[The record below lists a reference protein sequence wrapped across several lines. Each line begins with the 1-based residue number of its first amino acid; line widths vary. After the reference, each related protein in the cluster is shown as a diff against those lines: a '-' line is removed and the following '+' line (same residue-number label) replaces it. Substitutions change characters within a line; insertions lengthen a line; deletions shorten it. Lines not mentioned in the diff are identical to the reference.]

1 MKGVSCSMGWL
12 NTRLKGTWLRRSGT
26 LSRPLNAFRLAA
38 GVDGGVI
45 LLSYHYTCKVL
56 CISLVDNPF
65 HLIGGY
71 GRAADRLLAH
81 KTISSVGCD
90 ISVYQVLYRIQIVD
104 ERIRTAC
111 GDEYPDALGLGNLKG
126 LYGGAGDGMRLEA
139 NQSAVDVEEE
149 CSDHISLLRY
159 MCVSLSVAGAVL
171 RGLPAMRREPA
182 DCLCHFRPAKL
193 LNKRQ
198 SAGLLTIIMCRCH
211 RNVKLR
217 WIPACMRLRGSRRQP
232 AFILPARWQV
242 WIKSVI
248 FAIKLECNG
257 KERYR
262 FSCGGR

>member
-1 MKGVSCSMGWL
+1 MGWL
-12 NTRLKGTWLRRSGT
+12 NTRLKGNVTPQVGDVEQALEY
-26 LSRPLNAFRLAA
+26 AFRLAA

-45 LLSYHYTCKVL
+45 LLPYHYTCKVL
-56 CISLVDNPF
+56 CISLIDNPF

-81 KTISSVGCD
+81 KAIGSVGCD
-90 ISVYQVLYRIQIVD
+90 QVLYRIQIVD

-111 GDEYPDALGLGNLKG
+111 GDEYLYALGLGSLKS
-126 LYGGAGDGMRLEA
+126 LYGGVGDGMRIEA

-171 RGLPAMRREPA
+171 RGLPVMRREPA

-211 RNVKLR
+211 KNVKPR
-217 WIPACMRLRGSRRQP
+217 WIPACMHFRGSPQQP

-257 KERYR
+257 KERYNI
-262 FSCGGR
+262 SCGGH